1 MDVSWHQLTIAA
13 DPLLYDELV
22 RKFQTPAERE
32 ADGKAKG
39 YGRVLEGSLL
49 RGEAR
54 LAQLAEA
61 TTTGQDASASRTSQD
76 GSSLAALPSNN
87 APLRETITLE
97 ADIATLSTPP
107 TNREEATDRWHD
119 FLRAR
124 FVRGG
129 DEDFEYEKVDEND
142 DYDRLARQDEE
153 EAWFEDED
161 PDWASTGGDEE
172 ERQTRQDRILQ
183 GETGVQDY

>member
-1 MDVSWHQLTIAA
+1 MQAI

-32 ADGKAKG
+32 AEGKAKG

-54 LAQLAEA
+54 LAALAEGSTA
-61 TTTGQDASASRTSQD
+61 DGVDAS
-76 GSSLAALPSNN
+76 GSSTRGPDDAAPTAGASNR
-87 APLRETITLE
+87 PLRETIALE

-107 TNREEATDRWHD
+107 GSREEATERWQE

-129 DEDFEYEKVDEND
+129 DEDFEYASVDENE

-153 EAWFEDED
+153 EAWFEDEEAE
-161 PDWASTGGDEE
+161 WASTGGEE
-172 ERQTRQDRILQ
+172 GERTDGERERRPERELQ